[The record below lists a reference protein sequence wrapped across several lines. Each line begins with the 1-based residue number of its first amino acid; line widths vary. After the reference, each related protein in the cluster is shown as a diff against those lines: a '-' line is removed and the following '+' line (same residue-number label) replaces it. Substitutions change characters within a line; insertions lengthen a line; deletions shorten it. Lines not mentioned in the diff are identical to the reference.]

1 MYNDNNNNNLNT
13 HELLKYDAMIFG
25 GFVAI
30 CLFAYICAYC
40 RRQNQG
46 AALPFHHQVVEGAA
60 AGHGAGAH
68 PAL

>member
-13 HELLKYDAMIFG
+13 HKLLEYDAMIFG

-46 AALPFHHQVVEGAA
+46 AALPFHQGDGGAA
-60 AGHGAGAH
+60 SGHGAGAN
-68 PAL
+68 PAP